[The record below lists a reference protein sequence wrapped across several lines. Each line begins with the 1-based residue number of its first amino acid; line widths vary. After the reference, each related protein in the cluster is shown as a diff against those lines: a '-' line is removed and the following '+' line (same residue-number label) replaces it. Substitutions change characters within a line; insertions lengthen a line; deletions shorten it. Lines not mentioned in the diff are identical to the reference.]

1 MGDGKWVG
9 MGCCFTPAFDR
20 ASTGFPSFPDA
31 ENPLDAAPFVTGPFG
46 YRTLHR
52 NPFA

>member
-1 MGDGKWVG
+1 MGDGKLARKG
-9 MGCCFTPAFDR
+9 GCFTPAFDR
-20 ASTGFPSFPDA
+20 ASTGFPSFRDA
-31 ENPLDAAPFVTGPFG
+31 ENPLDAAPFVTGPFE